1 MKKGA
6 LIFLLCLLISAG
18 FGCQKTSDSTV
29 KVGLIAE
36 LTGDIPAVGASCKN
50 SAELAA
56 KEINDSGGIT
66 IAGKNYTVELF
77 IQDSAAKPDQSAAAA
92 QKLITQNNVIAI
104 IGPNASSN
112 AIPASEIAETSK
124 TVLITPWSTN
134 PKTTQDSRTGEPK
147 NYVFRACFTDVFEGH
162 ILGKFAAGN
171 LGVKR
176 AAILFDVASEVLKSQ
191 SELFKNSF
199 EKSGGTVVAYETY
212 TTGDKDF
219 SAQLTKIKNA
229 APQIVF
235 LPSYYTDVPLQVQ
248 QAHRLGINVPFLG
261 SDAWSTEE
269 LIKMCGSD
277 CEGFYFCNHYSPD
290 TKNPATRRFIE
301 TYTAKY
307 GKTPDD
313 VAALTYDA
321 FGLLRQAIVNSGTLD
336 RQAVRDSLAKI
347 KEYKGVTGE
356 MRFLPGSRDPIKGGV
371 IMQIKNGKF
380 SWFADVNP

>member
-199 EKSGGTVVAYETY
+199 EKSGGTVAAYETY

-336 RQAVRDSLAKI
+336 RQTVRDSLAKI

>member
-1 MKKGA
+1 MKKSA

-18 FGCQKTSDSTV
+18 FGCQKSSDSTV

-50 SAELAA
+50 AAELAA
-56 KEINDSGGIT
+56 KEINDAGGIT
-66 IAGKNYTVELF
+66 VSGKNYRVELF
-77 IQDSAAKPDQSAAAA
+77 IQDSAAKPDQAAAAA
-92 QKLITQNNVIAI
+92 QKLITQSNVIAI

-134 PKTTQDSRTGEPK
+134 PKTTRNARTGKPK
-147 NYVFRACFTDVFEGH
+147 NYVFRACFTDIFEGH
-162 ILGKFAAGN
+162 ILGKFAAAN
-171 LGVKR
+171 LGIKR

-199 EKSGGTVVAYETY
+199 EKNGGTVVAYETY
-212 TTGDKDF
+212 STGDKDF
-219 SAQLTKIKNA
+219 SAQITKIKNA
-229 APQIVF
+229 SPQIVF

-248 QAHRLGINVPFLG
+248 QAHRLGVNVPFLG

-269 LIKMCGSD
+269 LIKMCGSE

-290 TKNPATRRFIE
+290 TKNSATRQFID
-301 TYTAKY
+301 TYTARY

-321 FGLLRQAIVNSGTLD
+321 FGLLREAIVNSDRLD
-336 RQAVRDSLAKI
+336 REAVRDSLAEI
-347 KEYKGVTGE
+347 TEYKGITGE

-380 SWFADVNP
+380 SWFADVTP

>member
-6 LIFLLCLLISAG
+6 LIFLLCLLISTG
-18 FGCQKTSDSTV
+18 FGCQKSGDSTV

-36 LTGDIPAVGASCKN
+36 LTGDIPAVGTSCKN
-50 SAELAA
+50 AAELAA
-56 KEINDSGGIT
+56 KEINDAGGIT
-66 IAGKNYTVELF
+66 VSGKNYKVELF
-77 IQDSAAKPDQSAAAA
+77 IQDSAAKPDQAAAAA

-191 SELFKNSF
+191 SELFKKSF
-199 EKSGGTVVAYETY
+199 GKSGGTVAAYETY

-229 APQIVF
+229 SPQIVF

-290 TKNPATRRFIE
+290 TKNPATKKFIE

-321 FGLLRQAIVNSGTLD
+321 FGLLREAIVTSGTLD

-347 KEYKGVTGE
+347 REYKGITGE

>member
-6 LIFLLCLLISAG
+6 LIFLLCLLISVG

-66 IAGKNYTVELF
+66 IAGKNYTIELF

-199 EKSGGTVVAYETY
+199 EKSGGTVAAYETY

-336 RQAVRDSLAKI
+336 RQTVRDSLAKI

>member
-66 IAGKNYTVELF
+66 IAGKNYTIELF

-199 EKSGGTVVAYETY
+199 EKSGGTVAAYETY

>member
-18 FGCQKTSDSTV
+18 FGCRKSSDSTV
-29 KVGLIAE
+29 KIGLIAE
-36 LTGDIPAVGASCKN
+36 LTGDIPAVGTSSKN
-50 SAELAA
+50 AAELAA
-56 KEINDSGGIT
+56 KEINDAGGIT
-66 IAGKNYTVELF
+66 VSGKNYKVELF
-77 IQDSAAKPDQSAAAA
+77 IQDSAAKPEQAAAAA

-134 PKTTQDSRTGEPK
+134 PKTTRNARTGEPK

-162 ILGKFAAGN
+162 ILGKFAAVN
-171 LGVKR
+171 LRVKR

-199 EKSGGTVVAYETY
+199 EKNGGTVVAYETY

-229 APQIVF
+229 SPQIVF

-248 QAHRLGINVPFLG
+248 QAHRLGVNVPFLG

-269 LIKMCGSD
+269 LIKMCGGE

-290 TKNPATRRFIE
+290 TKNPATKKFIE
-301 TYTAKY
+301 TYTARY

-321 FGLLRQAIVNSGTLD
+321 FGLLREAVVKSDRLD
-336 RQAVRDSLAKI
+336 RQAVRDSLSRI
-347 KEYKGVTGE
+347 TEYKGITGE

>member
-6 LIFLLCLLISAG
+6 LIFLLCLLIAAG
-18 FGCQKTSDSTV
+18 FGCKKSSDSTV
-29 KVGLIAE
+29 RVGLIAE

-50 SAELAA
+50 AAELAA

-66 IAGKNYTVELF
+66 IGGKKYQVELF
-77 IQDSAAKPDQSAAAA
+77 IQDSASKPDQSAAAA
-92 QKLITQNNVIAI
+92 QKLITQNNVLAI

-124 TVLITPWSTN
+124 TVMITPWSTN
-134 PKTTQDSRTGEPK
+134 PKTTLDSKTGQPK

-176 AAILFDVASEVLKSQ
+176 AAVLFDVASEVLKSQ
-191 SELFKNSF
+191 AELFKNSF
-199 EKSGGTVVAYETY
+199 EKSGGTVAAYETY

-269 LIKMCGSD
+269 LIKMCGND

-290 TKNPATRRFIE
+290 TKNPATKKFIE

-321 FGLLRQAIVNSGTLD
+321 FGLLRQAIVDSGSLD

-347 KEYKGVTGE
+347 REYKGVTGD
-356 MRFLPGSRDPIKGGV
+356 MRFQERSRDPIKGGV

>member
-6 LIFLLCLLISAG
+6 LIFLLCLLISDG
-18 FGCQKTSDSTV
+18 FGCQKTSDLTV

-162 ILGKFAAGN
+162 ILGKFAAVN

-199 EKSGGTVVAYETY
+199 EKSGGTVAAYETY

>member
-199 EKSGGTVVAYETY
+199 EKSGGTVAAYETY

>member
-1 MKKGA
+1 MKKGV
-6 LIFLLCLLISAG
+6 LIFLLCLLISSG
-18 FGCQKTSDSTV
+18 FGCQKSSDSTV

-36 LTGDIPAVGASCKN
+36 LTGDIPAVGTSCKN
-50 SAELAA
+50 AAELAA
-56 KEINDSGGIT
+56 KEINDAGGIT
-66 IAGKNYTVELF
+66 VSGKNYKVELF
-77 IQDSAAKPDQSAAAA
+77 IQDSAAKPDQAAAA
-92 QKLITQNNVIAI
+92 TQKLITQKNVIAI

-134 PKTTQDSRTGEPK
+134 PKTTKNAKTGEPK

-162 ILGKFAAGN
+162 ILGKFAADN
-171 LGVKR
+171 LRVKR

-199 EKSGGTVVAYETY
+199 EKNGGTVVAYETY

-219 SAQLTKIKNA
+219 SAQLTKIKNTS
-229 APQIVF
+229 PQIVF

-248 QAHRLGINVPFLG
+248 QAHRLGVNVPFLG

-269 LIKMCGSD
+269 LIKMCGGE

-290 TKNPATRRFIE
+290 TKNPATKKFIE
-301 TYTAKY
+301 TYTARY

-321 FGLLRQAIVNSGTLD
+321 FGLLREAVVKSDRLD
-336 RQAVRDSLAKI
+336 RQAVRDSLSKI
-347 KEYKGVTGE
+347 TEYKGITGE
-356 MRFLPGSRDPIKGGV
+356 MRFLPGSRDPVKGGV

>member
-1 MKKGA
+1 MKKGV

-18 FGCQKTSDSTV
+18 FGCQKSSDSTV

-36 LTGDIPAVGASCKN
+36 LTGDIPAVGTSCKN
-50 SAELAA
+50 AAELAA
-56 KEINDSGGIT
+56 KEINDAGGIT
-66 IAGKNYTVELF
+66 VSGKNYKVELF
-77 IQDSAAKPDQSAAAA
+77 IQDSAAKPDQAAAA
-92 QKLITQNNVIAI
+92 TQKLITQKNVIAI

-134 PKTTQDSRTGEPK
+134 PKTTKNAKTGEPK

-162 ILGKFAAGN
+162 ILGKFAADN
-171 LGVKR
+171 LRVKR

-199 EKSGGTVVAYETY
+199 EKNGGTVVAYETY

-219 SAQLTKIKNA
+219 SAQLTKIKNTS
-229 APQIVF
+229 PQIVF

-248 QAHRLGINVPFLG
+248 QAHRLGVNVPFLG

-269 LIKMCGSD
+269 LIKMCGGE

-290 TKNPATRRFIE
+290 TKNPATKKFIE
-301 TYTAKY
+301 TYTARY

-321 FGLLRQAIVNSGTLD
+321 FGLLREAVVKSDRLD
-336 RQAVRDSLAKI
+336 RQAVRDSLSKI
-347 KEYKGVTGE
+347 TEYKGITGE
-356 MRFLPGSRDPIKGGV
+356 MRFLPGSRDPVKGGV

>member
-6 LIFLLCLLISAG
+6 LIFLLCLLISVG

-199 EKSGGTVVAYETY
+199 EKSGGTVAAYETY

-336 RQAVRDSLAKI
+336 RQTVRDSLAKI

>member
-6 LIFLLCLLISAG
+6 LIFLLCLLISSG

-199 EKSGGTVVAYETY
+199 EKSGGTVAAYETY

>member
-50 SAELAA
+50 SAELAT

-199 EKSGGTVVAYETY
+199 EKSGGTVAAYETY

>member
-1 MKKGA
+1 M
-6 LIFLLCLLISAG
+6 LCLLISAG
-18 FGCQKTSDSTV
+18 FGCQKSSDSTV

-50 SAELAA
+50 AAELAA
-56 KEINDSGGIT
+56 KEINDAGGIT
-66 IAGKNYTVELF
+66 VSGKNYKVELF
-77 IQDSAAKPDQSAAAA
+77 IQDSAAKPDQAAAAA
-92 QKLITQNNVIAI
+92 QKLITQNDVIAI

-147 NYVFRACFTDVFEGH
+147 NYVFRACFTDVFEGY
-162 ILGKFAAGN
+162 ILGKFAARN

-199 EKSGGTVVAYETY
+199 EKNGGAVVAYETY

-219 SAQLTKIKNA
+219 SAQLTKIKNVS
-229 APQIVF
+229 PQIVF

-248 QAHRLGINVPFLG
+248 QAHRLGVNVPFLG
-261 SDAWSTEE
+261 SDAWSNEE
-269 LIKMCGSD
+269 LIKMCGGE

-290 TKNPATRRFIE
+290 TKNPATRKFIE

-307 GKTPDD
+307 GKIPDD

-321 FGLLRQAIVNSGTLD
+321 FGLLRQAIVNSGALD
-336 RQAVRDSLAKI
+336 RQAVRDSLARI
-347 KEYKGVTGE
+347 TEYRGITGE

>member
-6 LIFLLCLLISAG
+6 LIFLFCLLMLAG
-18 FGCQKTSDSTV
+18 LGCKKSSDSTV
-29 KVGLIAE
+29 KVGIIAE
-36 LTGDIPAVGASCKN
+36 LTGDIPVVGASCKN
-50 SAELAA
+50 AAEMAA
-56 KEINDSGGIT
+56 EEINNAGGIT
-66 IAGKNYTVELF
+66 VAGKNYKVELF
-77 IQDSAAKPDQSAAAA
+77 IQDSAAKPEQAAAAA

-134 PKTTQDSRTGEPK
+134 PKTTRDARTGEPRD
-147 NYVFRACFTDVFEGH
+147 YVFRACFTDIFEGH
-162 ILGKFAAGN
+162 ILGKFAAEN
-171 LGVKR
+171 LGIKR

-199 EKSGGTVVAYETY
+199 EKHGGKVVAYETY

-229 APQIVF
+229 SPQIVF

-248 QAHRLGINVPFLG
+248 QSHRLGIKVPFLG
-261 SDAWSTEE
+261 SDAWSTED
-269 LIKMCGSD
+269 LIKMCGD
-277 CEGFYFCNHYSPD
+277 ECEGFYFCNHYSSD
-290 TKNPATRRFIE
+290 TKSPATRKFIE
-301 TYTAKY
+301 TYAAKY

-321 FGLLRQAIVNSGTLD
+321 FGLLREAVAKSDKLD
-336 RQAVRDSLAKI
+336 RQAVRDSLAGI
-347 KEYKGVTGE
+347 TEYNGVTGN

>member
-6 LIFLLCLLISAG
+6 LIFLLCLLISVG

-66 IAGKNYTVELF
+66 IAGKNYTIELF

-199 EKSGGTVVAYETY
+199 EKSGGTVAAYETY